1 MATIH
6 IKAQLSYEE
15 LLNAIDQLNLPDL
28 EKLVSQVI
36 SLQAKRKAKSFSKD
50 ETELLLKINQK
61 IDPKIKERYDE
72 LITKRQEEILSS
84 QEYDELLK
92 LTNEVEK
99 FNVKRVENLT
109 RLAQLRNV
117 TLDELM
123 KNLGI

>member
-6 IKAQLSYEE
+6 IKAQLSYED